1 MALEA
6 VVFHQAGGHFGYG
19 RVDSPY
25 ELLPWCDPPDLGFGF
40 AGDCWGHEGLLA
52 ASIERPDHQVDE
64 WETASAA
71 KQDQHSSEASTESN
85 KGSVAGR
92 RKRRRTKVAQ
102 KKEEIETQRMTH
114 IAVERNRRRQMNE
127 YLAVLRSLMP
137 PSYAHRVRAALF
149 VSTRSLCSS
158 IGFTI
163 IRHLLVSDTTIF
175 CNNDMT
181 DACALSV
188 QGDQASIV
196 GGAINYVREL
206 EQLLQSLEVQ
216 KSIKNR
222 AAGKSPFAGFF
233 SFPQYSTSSSHAG
246 SAAASSSTTTNGDAS
261 GSAAESGGQP
271 TAVAEIEVTMVEG
284 HASLKVLAPRRPKQL
299 LNLVAG
305 LQHLRVPPLHL
316 NMTSLDAM
324 VMYTFSLK
332 VSIINLTFSVR
343 RAVSLSL
350 VETSHSIKKWNA
362 VWRATISISM

>member
-1 MALEA
+1 MASEA
-6 VVFHQAGGHFGYG
+6 AVFPQAGAHFGYG

-25 ELLPWCDPPDLGFGF
+25 ELLPWCDLPGAGFGL
-40 AGDCWGHEGLLA
+40 AGDCCWGHEGLLA
-52 ASIERPDHQVDE
+52 ESVKPHDHQVVDE

-71 KQDQHSSEASTESN
+71 KQDQQSSEASTEN
-85 KGSVAGR
+85 KKGSVAGT
-92 RKRRRTKVAQ
+92 RKRRRTKVV
-102 KKEEIETQRMTH
+102 KNKEEMETQRMTH

-149 VSTRSLCSS
+149 VSIRSLRSS

-181 DACALSV
+181 DACAIFV

-206 EQLLQSLEVQ
+206 EQLLQSLQVQ
-216 KSIKNR
+216 KSIRNR

-246 SAAASSSTTTNGDAS
+246 CSAASSSTTTTNGDAL
-261 GSAAESGGQP
+261 ESGGQP
-271 TAVAEIEVTMVEG
+271 TAVAEIEATMVEG

-299 LNLVAG
+299 LKLIGG
-305 LQHLRVPPLHL
+305 LQHLRVPTLHL

-332 VSIINLTFSVR
+332 VSIIDLTFSVR
-343 RAVSLSL
+343 RAVSLCL

-362 VWRATISISM
+362 VWRATISISV